1 MLGME
6 GANAVSTEVA
16 PRDSIEQTAELK
28 ECDSTD
34 DRVWINEWVWSRA
47 GGAESRVVVVSA
59 VACGKEAA
67 EGEEERIIWSL
78 KDTSSFLNASTV
90 ALQREYRTSK
100 SSHLQQTLSYLN
112 TVGLAIILNVQICK
126 IHSKSMGNWFI

>member
-1 MLGME
+1 MVGME
-6 GANAVSTEVA
+6 GANAVSTEVT
-16 PRDSIEQTAELK
+16 PRDSIGQTAELK

-100 SSHLQQTLSYLN
+100 SSTITADPLISE
-112 TVGLAIILNVQICK
+112 
-126 IHSKSMGNWFI
+126 HSGAGHHFKCSDMQNP